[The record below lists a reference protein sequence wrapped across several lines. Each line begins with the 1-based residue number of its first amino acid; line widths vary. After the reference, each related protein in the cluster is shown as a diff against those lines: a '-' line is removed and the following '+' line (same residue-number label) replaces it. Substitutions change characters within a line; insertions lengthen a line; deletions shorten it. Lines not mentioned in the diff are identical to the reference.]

1 MRIIT
6 LTLLMGLGL
15 ISSQAQDKKSPK
27 KDSTSFSQFKGL
39 PLKATRSFDFTTNEG
54 TWTSLAVSPD
64 GKTILFDLMGDIY
77 SIPMEGGKATAITKG
92 MAYDNHPSFSPDGK
106 RILFLSDRSGAENI
120 WYIDLEKKDTL
131 ALTEEQNNNFPGAVY
146 TPDGNYIVYTKGR
159 RNTKLYL
166 MHKNGGAGTSLIDAP
181 ATLKTIDPAVSADGR
196 YIYYSARNGAWNYN
210 AMLPQYSIGVYDR
223 EKGTTRTIASRY
235 GSAFTPVLS
244 KDGKWLV

>member
-77 SIPMEGGKATAITKG
+77 SIPMEGGKQLLSQRAWLTITIQVLVP
-92 MAYDNHPSFSPDGK
+92 MVNAFYF
-106 RILFLSDRSGAENI
+106 
-120 WYIDLEKKDTL
+120 Y
-131 ALTEEQNNNFPGAVY
+131 LTVLVQKIY
-146 TPDGNYIVYTKGR
+146 
-159 RNTKLYL
+159 
-166 MHKNGGAGTSLIDAP
+166 GT
-181 ATLKTIDPAVSADGR
+181 
-196 YIYYSARNGAWNYN
+196 
-210 AMLPQYSIGVYDR
+210 
-223 EKGTTRTIASRY
+223 
-235 GSAFTPVLS
+235 
-244 KDGKWLV
+244 